1 MSMRF
6 GPGWTGRRFAWNL
19 ARCLG
24 IAMILSGAV
33 NTATAATFTV
43 DSTADTFDSLNTTC
57 ASPCTLRQA
66 ITVANNTAGADAIA
80 FNIAGSGEHVI
91 TVLSLLPSIDETLS
105 IDGYTQPGAAANTD
119 PNISNATIL
128 IRVHGDP
135 AVGINRNGFGVCAAN
150 SSIRGLSVTGF
161 SNSQIRLGGKPDG
174 TACATP
180 ATGSAATGNFVGLG
194 TDGLTAIGGGSG
206 ISALAGNIQIGGTLP
221 ADRNVIGGLSANG
234 VGTNNSA
241 SGSVIL
247 GNLIGTGR
255 DGVSERGM
263 AFGVGL
269 GQLSSNITVGSVAAP
284 NVIAFNGRGIG
295 TGSAGNNLSW
305 TGNIFSRNIGLAV
318 DLGSN
323 NSVLANDVDDV
334 DTGVNGLQ
342 NFPIVSAVTI
352 NPTEL
357 LINGSLDVGNVSS
370 LSYELS
376 VYLNESCDATGHG
389 DGEQLLAVQSVNLDS
404 THETFALTVPYTGP
418 TNGRRNVTMLA
429 RHPTNGSSEF
439 SACFRL
445 DPTASLV
452 VTSTADTNDGLCNEA
467 CTLRDAIAQANQEIG
482 ADEIRFAIP
491 GAGPHVFNLG
501 SPLPNLFGPVLIDG
515 YSQAGA
521 SPNSSQIAN
530 NAVLKLVLNANAAI
544 NSMISLTNGSEG
556 SSIRGFSFL
565 HAATVSNSIILNSN
579 SSFSGNWVGVAPNG
593 VTTTAIGGVFVNL
606 QGSSAV
612 IGGPNP
618 ADRNVFA
625 QVTGNAIAVSFSS
638 VSNAV
643 IENNVFGLLP
653 DGVTAARNVVS
664 IAALAG
670 GSPTVLIQ
678 NNVFGCAT
686 THISGVG
693 SSVISNTFGL
703 STDGILEP
711 SGTCN
716 AGNLQPRSNAVLS
729 NNVIVARGANGK
741 GIEVNSA
748 NSGVVLDHNRI
759 LFSSVQDIDLNQ
771 DGFSANDPS
780 DADGNANNTQ
790 NFPIL
795 TQAARNS
802 EAEIRFSGV
811 LNSAP
816 NTRYRIQFFAD
827 DTLRRTVSGQTFAF
841 ARHSS
846 GDDLEVLTDAN
857 GVANFSDH
865 NARFGTTSY
874 VGALS
879 ATATRLDLS
888 NNPVETSEL
897 SPAIAAFSPGIA
909 SLVVTN
915 TDPSGPG
922 SFLQAFLEAEA
933 KPDDSG
939 NPDVIS
945 FAIPGTGPFSITPGL
960 QSLVASG
967 RLQIDGL
974 SQDGAQA
981 NTSPTGQNALLPIEI
996 LNASLQ
1002 VQASPQVMIRGLV
1015 LATTASQAVPFLKVG
1030 PNTHLSGNFV
1040 GVRSNGTSAAAAIQ
1054 AAALAFIECIGGC
1067 GQIGGSDDADRNLI
1081 AVPSSGN
1088 LAAILGG
1095 TTSASVIEN
1104 NLFGLRADGVT
1115 ALVSNGATLSTPS
1128 VSTPRALHSRCSAAS
1143 DQILNNVVAS
1153 SMVGIRVD
1161 SGAAEI
1167 QGNSIGARR
1176 IGVNTFSFRNGS
1188 AGIWL
1193 AGGNNHQVHDNLI
1206 MNNGGAGI
1214 DVGTAVSNSAFYAN
1228 TLAAQTGIGIDLG
1241 SNGVSSNDALDAD
1254 TGANALQNFPVI
1266 ASAVRSTA
1274 GVSLVGSL
1282 ASKPSTAYRLRFC
1295 AIGTADSSGNGE
1307 CDQPLADTLDVTTD
1321 GSGLASF
1328 SIGPITIPS
1337 NRTAVTATASELN
1350 TGLETTSEFA
1360 ANVSIR
1366 RQSQLNLSSLPAPS
1380 VVGQPITV
1388 QASIGIEVGGAA
1400 ATGSVQITSTPN
1412 VGSCTISALSSG
1424 TGSCAFTPTQTGNI
1438 TLNASYAGDASTS
1451 PSTSSSSHV
1460 IEPASSTL
1468 LITGDSPDPS
1478 SPGTGF
1484 TVTFTASSGF
1494 ATPEGAVT
1502 VSASGGGSC
1511 NATLAGGQG
1520 FCVLTP
1526 LGTGNLTLTASYAG
1540 SSTHLASGDTESHNV
1555 GAAASTTSIQ
1565 SISPSPSVFGQAI
1578 TVVAATTATF
1588 GTPSGP
1594 ITISDGAGASC
1605 QIASGSGSCQL
1616 VPTNVGSDIGIRA
1629 DFAGS
1634 DGHSASFGTAS
1645 HVVQRAEVQ
1654 LTLATPFRADAA
1666 GGQPVQFAPMRVPV
1680 TINAAAPGAGT
1691 PTGTIIIESVLGS
1704 ELCVIVL
1711 PATSCDLTPLGFG
1724 TTDFT
1729 ASFVGDLHFNERL
1742 EPFTTTIIPSPLFG
1756 DSFECEDLCP

>member
-1 MSMRF
+1 MRMRF
-6 GPGWTGRRFAWNL
+6 GPGRTGRRFAWNS

-24 IAMILSGAV
+24 MAMILSGAA

-43 DSTADTFDSLNTTC
+43 DSVADTFDSLNTTC
-57 ASPCTLRQA
+57 SSPCTLRQA

-150 SSIRGLSVTGF
+150 SSIRGLAVTGF

-174 TACATP
+174 TACSTL
-180 ATGSAATGNFVGLG
+180 ATGSVAAGNFVGLG

-221 ADRNVIGGLSANG
+221 ADRNVIGGLSSNG
-234 VGTNNSA
+234 VGTNNTA
-241 SGSVIL
+241 SGSIIL
-247 GNLIGTGR
+247 GNLIGMGR
-255 DGVSERGM
+255 DGTTARGM
-263 AFGVGL
+263 ATGVGL
-269 GQLSSNITVGSVAAP
+269 GILSSSITVGSIAAP
-284 NVIAFNGRGIG
+284 NVIAFNTRGIS
-295 TGSAGNNLSW
+295 TGNTGNNLSW
-305 TGNIFSRNIGLAV
+305 TGNIFRRNTGLAV
-318 DLGSN
+318 DLGGN

-342 NFPIVSAVTI
+342 NFPVVSAVTI

-389 DGEQLLAVQSVNLDS
+389 EGEQLLAVQSVNLDS

-418 TNGRRNVTMLA
+418 SNGRRNLTMLA

-452 VTSTADTNDGLCNEA
+452 VTSTADTNDGLCNED

-491 GAGPHVFNLG
+491 GPGPHVFDLG
-501 SPLPNLFGPVLIDG
+501 SALPSLFGPVVIDG

-521 SPNSSQIAN
+521 SPNTSQIAN

-544 NSMISLTNGSEG
+544 NSMISLANGSEG

-565 HAATVSNSIILNSN
+565 HAATVSNSIILNNN

-593 VTTTAIGGVFVNL
+593 VTTTAIAGVFVNL

-664 IAALAG
+664 ITSIAG
-670 GSPTVLIQ
+670 GSPTVRIQ

-693 SSVISNTFGL
+693 TSLVANTFGL
-703 STDGILEP
+703 STDGFLEP

-716 AGNLQPRSNAVLS
+716 AGNLQPKSNAVLS

-741 GIEVNSA
+741 GIELNSST
-748 NSGVVLDHNRI
+748 SGVVLDHNRI

-771 DGFSANDPS
+771 DGFSANDPL
-780 DADGNANNTQ
+780 DADANANNTQ

-802 EAEIRFSGV
+802 EAEIRLSGV

-827 DTLRRTVSGQTFAF
+827 DTLRRTASGQTFAY

-846 GDDLEVLTDAN
+846 NDDLEVLTDAN
-857 GVANFSDH
+857 GVASFSNHD
-865 NARFGTTSY
+865 ARFGTTNY

-897 SPAIAAFSPGIA
+897 SPAIAAFSPGVA

-915 TDPSGPG
+915 SDPSGPG

-945 FAIPGTGPFSITPGL
+945 FAIPGTGPFSITPSL

-981 NTSPTGQNALLPIEI
+981 NTSPTGQNAVLPIEI

-1015 LATTASQAVPFLKVG
+1015 LATTASQALPFLKLG

-1054 AAALAFIECIGGC
+1054 AAALAYIECVGGC
-1067 GQIGGSDDADRNLI
+1067 GQIGGNDDADRNLI

-1104 NLFGLRADGVT
+1104 NLFGLRADGVS
-1115 ALVSNGATLSTPS
+1115 ALLSNGSTVTSPL
-1128 VSTPRALHSRCSAAS
+1128 VSTPRAIHSRCSVAS
-1143 DQILNNVVAS
+1143 DQILDNVVAG

-1167 QGNSIGARR
+1167 HGNAIGGRGIA
-1176 IGVNTFSFRNGS
+1176 GNTFSFRNGS
-1188 AGIWL
+1188 TGIWL
-1193 AGGNNHQVHDNLI
+1193 TGGNNHQVHDNLI

-1214 DVGTAVSNSAFYAN
+1214 DVGTAVSNSALYAN

-1254 TGANALQNFPVI
+1254 TGANGLQNFPVI
-1266 ASAVRSTA
+1266 ASAVRNTA

-1282 ASKPSTAYRLRFC
+1282 SSKPNTTYRLRFC
-1295 AIGTADSSGNGE
+1295 AIGTADNTGNGE
-1307 CDQPLADTLDVTTD
+1307 CDQPLAETLDVTTD

-1350 TGLETTSEFA
+1350 AGLETTSEFA

-1424 TGSCAFTPTQTGNI
+1424 SGSCAFTPTQTGNI
-1438 TLNASYAGDASTS
+1438 TLNATYAGDASTS
-1451 PSTSSSSHV
+1451 PSTGSASHL
-1460 IEPASSTL
+1460 IEAASSTL
-1468 LITGDSPDPS
+1468 VITGDSPDPS
-1478 SPGTGF
+1478 SPGTAF
-1484 TVTFTASSGF
+1484 TVTFTASSSF

-1526 LGTGNLTLTASYAG
+1526 LGTGNLTLTANYAG

-1565 SISPSPSVFGQAI
+1565 SISPSPSVFGQAV
-1578 TVVAATTATF
+1578 TVVAATTAAF

-1605 QIASGSGSCQL
+1605 EIASGSGSCQL

-1634 DGHSASFGTAS
+1634 DGHTASFGTAT

-1680 TINAAAPGAGT
+1680 TISAAAPGAGT
-1691 PTGTIIIESVLGS
+1691 PTGTIIVESVLGS

-1711 PATSCDLTPLGFG
+1711 PATFCDLTPLGFG
-1724 TTDFT
+1724 TADFT

-1742 EPFTTTIIPSPLFG
+1742 EPFSVAIIPSPLFG